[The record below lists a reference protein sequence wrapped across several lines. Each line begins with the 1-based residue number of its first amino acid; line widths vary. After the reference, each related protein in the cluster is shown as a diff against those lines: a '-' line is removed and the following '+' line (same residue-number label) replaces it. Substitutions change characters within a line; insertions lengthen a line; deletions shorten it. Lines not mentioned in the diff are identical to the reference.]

1 MTAHTPDAPGR
12 VTLTMIAS
20 EAGVSVSTVSKVLNG
35 RSDVSTDTKERVE
48 GVMDQLGYQRRPA
61 RRRGAVVDLVLNELD
76 SLWSVEIIRGVD
88 EVLHGAGA
96 SMVLS
101 AVHGRSSD
109 TREWI
114 DQLAARRSNGAILV
128 VSDLTQQQRKRLTAL
143 DVPFVL
149 LDPVGNVDAL
159 VPTVGATNWAG
170 AVSATEHLIALGHT
184 RIAHLAGPRQV
195 LCSRARA
202 DGFRATMERAGL
214 PMPDGWVVHGEFND
228 TSGRAETARLLD
240 GLGASGEEPPTAV
253 FAASDLQALGAFEA
267 LRDRGYSIPTDIS
280 VVGFDDLPV
289 ARWTHPPLTTVRQ
302 PLFDMAT
309 VAANALLRIIDGEPA
324 DQLRLELATQLVVR
338 GSTAPPRATD
348 GPGSRVDT

>member
-1 MTAHTPDAPGR
+1 MTGQSPESPGR
-12 VTLTMIAS
+12 VTLTTIAS

-48 GVMDQLGYQRRPA
+48 AVMDHLGYQRRPA
-61 RRRGAVVDLVLNELD
+61 RRRGAVIDLVLNELD

-88 EVLHGAGA
+88 EVLHAAGA

-128 VSDLTQQQRKRLTAL
+128 VSELTPQQRRRLTAL

-149 LDPVGNVDAL
+149 LDPVGSVEAL

-170 AVSATEHLIALGHT
+170 AVSATEHLIELGHT

-202 DGFRATMERAGL
+202 DGFRATMEAAEL
-214 PMPDGWVVHGEFND
+214 PVPEAWAPHGEFND
-228 TSGRAETARLLD
+228 ASGRTELARLLD
-240 GLGASGEEPPTAV
+240 SLDASGEEPPTAL
-253 FAASDLQALGAFEA
+253 FAASDLQALGAFEV
-267 LRDRGYSIPTDIS
+267 LRDRGYAIPGDMSI
-280 VVGFDDLPV
+280 VGFDDLPV
-289 ARWTHPPLTTVRQ
+289 ARWTHPALTTVRQ
-302 PLFDMAT
+302 PLLDMAS
-309 VAANALLRIIDGEPA
+309 VAANALLRIIDGEPV
-324 DQLRLELATQLVVR
+324 DQFRLELATQLVVR
-338 GSTAPPRATD
+338 GSTAPPRKSTTR
-348 GPGSRVDT
+348 PS

>member
-1 MTAHTPDAPGR
+1 MTAEHPDDTGR
-12 VTLTMIAS
+12 ITLNTVAS

-48 GVMDQLGYQRRPA
+48 AVMDRLGYQRRPA

-88 EVLHGAGA
+88 EVLHAAGA

-114 DQLAARRSNGAILV
+114 DQMAARRSNGAILV
-128 VSDLTQQQRKRLTAL
+128 VSELTPQQRRRLTAM

-149 LDPVGNVDAL
+149 VDPVGSVDAL

-170 AVSATEHLIALGHT
+170 AVSATEHLIAQGHT
-184 RIAHLAGPRQV
+184 RIAHLAGPRHV

-202 DGFRATMERAGL
+202 DGFRATMEQAEL
-214 PMPDGWVVHGEFND
+214 PVPEEWVPHGEFND
-228 TSGRAETARLLD
+228 ASGRAETARLLD
-240 GLGASGEEPPTAV
+240 RAEADGSPPPTAV
-253 FAASDLQALGAFEA
+253 FAASDLQALGAFEV
-267 LRDRGYSIPTDIS
+267 LRARGLAVPGDMS

-302 PLFDMAT
+302 PLLDMAAM
-309 VAANALLRIIDGEPA
+309 AANTLLRIMDGEPA
-324 DQLRLELATQLVVR
+324 EHLRLELATQLIVR
-338 GSTAPPRATD
+338 GSTAGPRDA
-348 GPGSRVDT
+348 S